1 MKKILNIIAQKPN
14 STGSGIYL
22 QSLVK
27 EADKKDYKQAVIA
40 GISKYD
46 TKVSF
51 DSVNKVDFYPVIF
64 ETENM
69 PFPVIGMSDVMP
81 YNSTKYRD
89 LSKEKLSKWKEG
101 FSKALKKSIEEFKPD
116 IIICHHLWLLTA
128 LTKDLVLN
136 NIPVIGFCHGTDLR
150 QMKSLSKKSK
160 NIFKETIN
168 YIKYN
173 CRNLDLIIA
182 SHSNEKN
189 EIIKY
194 YGIDKNK
201 IVLGGSG
208 YNSDVFYNNYEKN
221 KNLNDLTKI
230 VYAGKLSFSKGVP
243 SLINSLNLLKEK
255 NKNFELFLAGSGTG
269 EELDYI
275 LNLCKKSKFK
285 IHILGPIPQSDLGNL
300 FRKSDI
306 LVLPS
311 FYEGMPLVLIEAMA
325 CGIKIVSSDL
335 PGLKEWMGKTINNSG
350 IINYVP
356 LPRIK
361 NIDVPL
367 DEDLPEFE
375 KKLGENI
382 ENHFNKLIT
391 YDKKL
396 KKSIENKSWRGAF
409 EDLEKYF

>member
-300 FRKSDI
+300 FRKSNI

-356 LPRIK
+356 LPRIE